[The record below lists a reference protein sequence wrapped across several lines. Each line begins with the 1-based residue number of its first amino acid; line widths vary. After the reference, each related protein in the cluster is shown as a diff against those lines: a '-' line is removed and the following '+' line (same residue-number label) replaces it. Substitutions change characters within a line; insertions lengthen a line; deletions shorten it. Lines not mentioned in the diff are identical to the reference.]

1 MARHYATDDTI
12 DFTGEATRRLRPP
25 ARLKGRARAIF
36 VHVVSTASAT
46 HFKSLDQ
53 ELLERYSE
61 AQALAEMAAGKLFG
75 DGGDA
80 GPVDATG
87 KLSAW
92 FQVHTVASR
101 TANSLASRLRLTVSA
116 RSPKTVKTEPSQQ
129 SYYDVMQ
136 LTEGD
141 DADDGVDGDRH

>member
-1 MARHYATDDTI
+1 MSRLYTTDDTI
-12 DFTGEATRRLRPP
+12 DFTGETTRRLRPP
-25 ARLKGRARAIF
+25 KRLRGRARAIF
-36 VHVVSTASAT
+36 VHVVSNAAAS
-46 HFKSLDQ
+46 HFRAADQ

-61 AQALAEMAAGKLFG
+61 AQALAEMAAAKLFAP
-75 DGGDA
+75 DI

-116 RSPKTVKTEPSQQ
+116 RSPKAVKTQSGPQ
-129 SYYDVMQ
+129 SYYDTMD
-136 LTEGD
+136 LMEDGD
-141 DADDGVDGDRH
+141 DNGSGIDGDRH

>member
-1 MARHYATDDTI
+1 MSRRYETDDTI
-12 DFTGEATRRLRPP
+12 DFTGEPTRRLRPP

-36 VHVVSTASAT
+36 VHVVSTASAS
-46 HFKSLDQ
+46 HFKPPDQ

-61 AQALAEMAAGKLFG
+61 AQALAEMAAAKLFG

-80 GPVDATG
+80 GPVSTDG

-116 RSPKTVKTEPSQQ
+116 RSPKTVKTQPAQQ
-129 SYYDVMQ
+129 SYYDLME
-136 LTEGD
+136 LEEGD